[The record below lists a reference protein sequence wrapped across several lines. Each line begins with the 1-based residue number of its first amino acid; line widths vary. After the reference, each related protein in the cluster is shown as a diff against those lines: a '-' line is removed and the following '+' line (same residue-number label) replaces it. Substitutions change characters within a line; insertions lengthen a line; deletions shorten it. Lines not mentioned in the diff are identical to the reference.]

1 MTTALTA
8 DRLWTGRIT
17 MTNNVFKDHM
27 VRDVFLLDVLE
38 KIAYDW
44 KESDQETYTRDNF
57 EEFVDFDLQVWFLN
71 VIDDFLDEEF
81 GEEDDE

>member
-8 DRLWTGRIT
+8 DRLWTGGIT

-57 EEFVDFDLQVWFLN
+57 EEFVDFDLQVWFLD
-71 VIDDFLDEEF
+71 VLDDFLDEEF

>member
-1 MTTALTA
+1 
-8 DRLWTGRIT
+8 
-17 MTNNVFKDHM
+17 MTNNVFKDPM

-57 EEFVDFDLQVWFLN
+57 EEFVDFELPVWFLDVLN
-71 VIDDFLDEEF
+71 DFLDDEF